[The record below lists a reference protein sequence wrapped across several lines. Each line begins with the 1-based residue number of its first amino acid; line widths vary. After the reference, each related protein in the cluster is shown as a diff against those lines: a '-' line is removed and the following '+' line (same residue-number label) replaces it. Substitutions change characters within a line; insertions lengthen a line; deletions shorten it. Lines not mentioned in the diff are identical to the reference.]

1 MDLNYILRT
10 RSATTVIV
18 LSAAPLLYIVVRKV
32 LHRLTAPIRDLPG
45 PKSVNWLTGSL
56 ERHVWEPDAQDAQL
70 DWTLKYGPVFK
81 YYGVLNVSTKTTKW
95 FICYLHQQIVCF
107 QMAVI
112 VTTDLQALNYI
123 LNAPEFDKPYADRQF
138 LGEFAGK
145 GWPGFLTSSACSV

>member
-1 MDLNYILRT
+1 MDLNYILKT
-10 RSATTVIV
+10 NSTTTAII
-18 LSAAPLLYIVVRKV
+18 LSAVPLLYIVVRKV
-32 LHRLTAPIRDLPG
+32 LHRLSAPIRDLPG
-45 PKSVNWLTGSL
+45 PKSVNWLTGSF

-81 YYGVLNVSTKTTKW
+81 YYGIFNVSTKW
-95 FICYLHQQIVCF
+95 LMCYLHQQILCF
-107 QMAVI
+107 QMAMI

-145 GWPGFLTSSACSV
+145 GWPNFLSTCSV